1 MVAVAVVVTAAVVA
15 EAEVLVAAAGVAEA
29 ADIVTATIVAEAT
42 GIAKAAVLAS
52 AAVFA
57 AAAVVV
63 EAAVVAKA
71 VVLITATIVAEA
83 AVIAKAVV
91 LVAAAI
97 VAEAVV
103 LVIVVIDYGAKTGTR
118 RQDSVFM
125 ILPPPIHVQLRCLFT
140 LSHPKVN
147 SEDLRKLRNTK
158 RTNSNREALQQP
170 MSVIPIR
177 LIDVPQHALVCF
189 VESLGQFFKPTPHSR
204 Y

>member
-15 EAEVLVAAAGVAEA
+15 EAEVLVAAAVVAEA
-29 ADIVTATIVAEAT
+29 ADIVTATIVAEAAV
-42 GIAKAAVLAS
+42 IAKAV
-52 AAVFA
+52 
-57 AAAVVV
+57 
-63 EAAVVAKA
+63 VVAKA

-97 VAEAVV
+97 VAEAEV
-103 LVIVVIDYGAKTGTR
+103 LVIVVIDYGDQTGTR
-118 RQDSVFM
+118 RQDSFFM

-140 LSHPKVN
+140 VSHPEVN

-170 MSVIPIR
+170 MSVIPVR
-177 LIDVPQHALVCF
+177 LIDVPQHPLVCL
-189 VESLGQFFKPTPHSR
+189 VKSLGQFFKPTPHSR

>member
-15 EAEVLVAAAGVAEA
+15 EAEVLVAAAV
-29 ADIVTATIVAEAT
+29 V
-42 GIAKAAVLAS
+42 AKAAVI
-52 AAVFA
+52 V
-57 AAAVVV
+57 
-63 EAAVVAKA
+63 
-71 VVLITATIVAEA
+71 TATIVAEA

-103 LVIVVIDYGAKTGTR
+103 LVIVGIDYGDQTGTR

-140 LSHPKVN
+140 VSHPEVN

-177 LIDVPQHALVCF
+177 LIDAPQHALVCF
-189 VESLGQFFKPTPHSR
+189 VKSLGQLFKHTPHSR